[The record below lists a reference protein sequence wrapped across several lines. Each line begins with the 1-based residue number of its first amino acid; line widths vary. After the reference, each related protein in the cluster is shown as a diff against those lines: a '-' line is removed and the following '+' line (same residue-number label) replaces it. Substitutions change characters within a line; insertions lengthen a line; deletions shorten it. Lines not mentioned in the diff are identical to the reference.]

1 MRLDAR
7 ESLKQEQTRE
17 ETALRDVPRPLSEAK
32 ATYGASGSTPMH
44 VSFSDNLKILTS
56 KAVYIDAVGGIAGYP
71 RLVGND
77 VSIPRCI
84 VSFTMSNVQHLRE
97 ISAYGTPEA
106 TRDAIWRSILFDRIS
121 ESETSPA
128 PDYAAAVLTH
138 ACIRA
143 EAGQGNPTW
152 AVAWQ
157 AMRDF
162 RIAGAS
168 LHDWICGE
176 TDLGTAEHRVE
187 EALKIH
193 MEHEEARAGIESKCY
208 TSIVNS
214 CTSNLIELQRHLFV
228 TQEGY
233 IGTAPLDTE
242 RGDEV
247 WILYGCNIPV
257 LLRKLDSCRW
267 RFVGECYV
275 HGYMYGEV
283 EEELRAGRREGSIVV
298 LT

>member
-1 MRLDAR
+1 MSLDAR
-7 ESLKQEQTRE
+7 EALNQEQKQAE
-17 ETALRDVPRPLSEAK
+17 IALRNMSHPPSEAK
-32 ATYGASGSTPMH
+32 VTYKASGSTLIH
-44 VSFSDNLKILTS
+44 VAFSENLKTLTS
-56 KAVYIDAVGGIAGYP
+56 KAVYIDAVDGIAGYP
-71 RLVGND
+71 HMISND
-77 VSIPRCI
+77 VLTPRTL
-84 VSFTMSNVQHLRE
+84 VSFTMSNVQPLHE

-106 TRDAIWRSILFDRIS
+106 TRDAIWRSVLFDRIS
-121 ESETSPA
+121 ESETRPA

-138 ACIRA
+138 GCISA
-143 EAGQGNPTW
+143 EAGQGDSEW
-152 AVAWQ
+152 AIVWQ

-176 TDLGTAEHRVE
+176 IDLATAEHRVQ
-187 EALKIH
+187 EALKNH
-193 MEHEEARAGIESKCY
+193 SEHEEAGNESKLY
-208 TSIVNS
+208 TSIINS
-214 CTSNLIELQRHLFV
+214 CKNKLMAMQRHLFV

-257 LLRKLDSCRW
+257 LLRKVNSDHG
-267 RFVGECYV
+267 RFVGECYI

-283 EEELRAGRREGSIVV
+283 EEELKMGRRQASTVV
-298 LT
+298 LK